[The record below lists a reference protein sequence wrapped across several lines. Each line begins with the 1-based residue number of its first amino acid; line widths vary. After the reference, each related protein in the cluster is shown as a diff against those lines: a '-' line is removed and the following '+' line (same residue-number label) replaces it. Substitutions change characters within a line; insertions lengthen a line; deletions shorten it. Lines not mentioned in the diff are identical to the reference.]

1 MATPK
6 IEVTVAQYGT
16 PNENGYILS
25 HADAMK
31 MFDQLREQETVPA
44 DEVGYYINNVR
55 MVGDEHT
62 GAIVAVFAFE

>member
-1 MATPK
+1 
-6 IEVTVAQYGT
+6 
-16 PNENGYILS
+16 
-25 HADAMK
+25 MK